1 MLEDEQAPVCTFDGK
16 KVINLASNNYLG
28 LTTHPKLREA
38 ALEAT
43 RKFGVGSGAVRTI
56 AGTMKIH
63 MELEEKIARFKNV
76 EACVV
81 FQSGFAANAGTVSAV
96 LGKDDFIISDA
107 LNHASII
114 DGARLS
120 KAKILVFRHKDIAHA
135 EEQLTSIKNEPG
147 KKLLITDGVFSM
159 DGDIGPLPALCDL
172 AEKYGAIMMVDDAHA
187 SGVLGRNGRGTI
199 DHFGMHGRVDIQ
211 VGTLSKAIGALG
223 GYVCGTRDL
232 IDFLY
237 HRARPFLF
245 STSHPPSVAATC
257 IAAFDVLENEPERMD
272 EALGE
277 HALLE
282 KRTRPAGLRHR
293 RAGHAGQRDS
303 DHADHHRRRQAHHG
317 LLPRAVQRRRARD
330 RHRISDSARGQGA
343 HPHHHDGD
351 AHEGR
356 VGAGAR
362 GARKASG
369 SGWGFWQVTKP
380 SRASLGSAR
389 SKTRPHTIRPRRS
402 SLWNDFNRRHR
413 RVPRDGHEFQKELA
427 LGVGFQALDL
437 AHQGTILPGLL
448 EDVQIGQDCLAI
460 AEDVEHPVFGARRCL
475 TPQTHC
481 GLGLCRS
488 RGVR

>member
-1 MLEDEQAPVCTFDGK
+1 MPTATRANPLSYLTGQLNDLKSKGTHFRLRVLEDEQAPVCTFDGK

-38 ALEAT
+38 ALAAT
-43 RKFGVGSGAVRTI
+43 RKYGVGSGAVRTI

-96 LGKDDFIISDA
+96 LGKDDFIISDQ

-120 KAKILVFRHKDIAHA
+120 RAKILVFEHKNIADADAKLASVQH
-135 EEQLTSIKNEPG
+135 EPG
-147 KKLLITDGVFSM
+147 KKLLISDGVFSM

-172 AEKYGAIMMVDDAHA
+172 AEKYAAIMMVDDAHA

-199 DHFGMHGRVDIQ
+199 DHFNVHGRVDIQ

-257 IAAFDVLENEPERMD
+257 IAAFEVLEQEPERIQKLW
-272 EALGE
+272 EN
-277 HALLE
+277 
-282 KRTRPAGLRHR
+282 TRFWKKEL
-293 RAGHAGQRDS
+293 
-303 DHADHHRRRQAHHG
+303 G
-317 LLPRAVQRRRARD
+317 LLGFNIGGVNTPASETPITPIIVGDGKLTMDFSRELFKQGVLGTGITYPTVPEGKARI
-330 RHRISDSARGQGA
+330 RTIMTA
-343 HPHHHDGD
+343 
-351 AHEGR
+351 
-356 VGAGAR
+356 
-362 GARKASG
+362 
-369 SGWGFWQVTKP
+369 T
-380 SRASLGSAR
+380 
-389 SKTRPHTIRPRRS
+389 HTQ
-402 SLWNDFNRRHR
+402 D
-413 RVPRDGHEFQKELA
+413 ELD
-427 LGVGFQALDL
+427 QALRML
-437 AHQGTILPGLL
+437 KK
-448 EDVQIGQDCLAI
+448 VGQ
-460 AEDVEHPVFGARRCL
+460 
-475 TPQTHC
+475 QT
-481 GLGLCRS
+481 
-488 RGVR
+488 GVLN